1 MKASRFHTASSIL
14 ALTLAG
20 WAATVTGCGN
30 RQNGCDEARAQTID
44 KIVACIGGWSGTD
57 DGGDHECSDSAGDL
71 ALCQAKLF
79 VNAPCD
85 CIGYGEVLGD
95 TSKCPPITEE
105 LLLDASLACP
115 F

>member
-1 MKASRFHTASSIL
+1 MKTSRFRAASTIL

-30 RQNGCDEARAQTID
+30 GQNGCDEARAQTID
-44 KIVACIGGWSGTD
+44 KIVACIGGWAGDD
-57 DGGDHECSDSAGDL
+57 DGPQECSDFASDL
-71 ALCQAKLF
+71 TLCQAKLF
-79 VNAPCD
+79 VNAPCE

-105 LLLDASLACP
+105 LLLDAFQRCP